1 MANRII
7 LGKSTNS
14 NLGHSAGKYGLYI
27 SRTGDD
33 ITSCTADQLIFNTDN
48 VGSVSGAIDLGQF
61 QVVPT
66 SGTNATASISVN
78 ASGSA
83 TVPHA
88 NLGTGNFL
96 FTNNAFASSD
106 LTGQELTSD
115 ATTSR
120 FGNAGFTGT
129 TSGTLSN
136 GGNTSAT
143 FTVAVIRGFL
153 TSSLF

>member
-1 MANRII
+1 MANRIL

-14 NLGHSAGKYGLYI
+14 NLGHSSGKFGLYI

-33 ITSCTADQLIFNTDN
+33 ITNCTADQLIFNTDN

-66 SGTNATASISVN
+66 SGTNATASINVN
-78 ASGSA
+78 ASSSA

-96 FTNNAFASSD
+96 FTSNAFASSD
-106 LTGQELTSD
+106 LSGQELTSSV
-115 ATTSR
+115 TTSK
-120 FGNAGFTGT
+120 FGNAGF
-129 TSGTLSN
+129 N
-136 GGNTSAT
+136 
-143 FTVAVIRGFL
+143 
-153 TSSLF
+153 